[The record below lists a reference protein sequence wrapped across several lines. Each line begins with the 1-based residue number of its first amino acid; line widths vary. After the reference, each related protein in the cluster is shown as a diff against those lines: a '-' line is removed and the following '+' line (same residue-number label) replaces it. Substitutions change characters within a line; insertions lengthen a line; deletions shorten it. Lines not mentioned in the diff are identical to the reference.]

1 MRMSLHTRLGARIQ
15 RATRSL
21 LRLPA
26 SAARAVREQADR
38 EEFARID
45 ARRARLERGL
55 RDIGHASMSPLSV
68 YHVPRADPD
77 DPLELLWRLQA
88 RCPERAPG
96 C

>member
-1 MRMSLHTRLGARIQ
+1 MRMSLHTSAGARMQ
-15 RATRSL
+15 RTTRSL
-21 LRLPA
+21 LRLPG
-26 SAARAVREQADR
+26 SAARAVREQADT

-55 RDIGHASMSPLSV
+55 PDIGPGLMSPQSV
-68 YHVPRADPD
+68 RYVPRADPD

-88 RCPERAPG
+88 TCPESAPG

>member
-1 MRMSLHTRLGARIQ
+1 MRMSLHMSDGARIQ
-15 RATRSL
+15 RATRYL

-45 ARRARLERGL
+45 ARRARLERGVP
-55 RDIGHASMSPLSV
+55 DIGHKLMSPQPV
-68 YHVPRADPD
+68 GHVPRADPD

-88 RCPERAPG
+88 RRPEGARG
-96 C
+96 R